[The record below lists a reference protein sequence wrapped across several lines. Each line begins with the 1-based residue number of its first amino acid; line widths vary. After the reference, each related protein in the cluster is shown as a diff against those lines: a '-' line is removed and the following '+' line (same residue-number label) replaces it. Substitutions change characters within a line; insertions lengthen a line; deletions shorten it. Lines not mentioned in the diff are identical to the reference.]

1 MKRAMRYSMLLS
13 VVAVAGYRLG
23 ITEDRPTPQPDAATI
38 SPPAADDPAKRG
50 SPNDDWPL
58 FRGDACS
65 TGTARGQLPD
75 QLSVLWKFT
84 VEKGAFE
91 GTPVI
96 ADGVIY
102 IGDLDG
108 RIYAIDLQS
117 GKSKWT
123 YETNSGFLAAPAVA
137 DGRLYIGDYDGRFYC
152 LDCREGKKLW
162 EYESQAEIDSGAN
175 FFGENVLFGSQDAT
189 LYCLN
194 AKSGGLVWKHE
205 IDDQIRCTPT
215 IVEGRCFV
223 AGCDGKLHIID
234 LHKGSEEASVDIQ
247 APTGVTPAA
256 LGSRV
261 FFGTE
266 GSTFF
271 CVDWKKAEIA
281 WTFSDEDSGQAFRS
295 SPAVTKQVVV
305 VGGRNKRVHAL
316 DPDTGKERWRFAAKS
331 RVDASPVIVGQRVFA
346 ASAAGRLFALDL
358 ETGRQMWEY
367 ETGGGFTGS
376 PAVASG
382 RLIIAND
389 DGVIY
394 CFGTSE
400 N

>member
-1 MKRAMRYSMLLS
+1 MKRATRYSVLLFT
-13 VVAVAGYRLG
+13 VVLAGYRLG
-23 ITEDRPTPQPDAATI
+23 FAEDREAARPVEPTTAAGGESPAQPTA
-38 SPPAADDPAKRG
+38 SR
-50 SPNDDWPL
+50 DDWPL
-58 FRGDACS
+58 FRGDPRS
-65 TGTARGQLPD
+65 TGIARGQLPD
-75 QLSVLWKFT
+75 QLTLLWKFT

-96 ADGVIY
+96 VDGVVY

-108 RIYAIDLQS
+108 KVYAIDLKS
-117 GKSKWT
+117 GQSKWT
-123 YETNSGFLAAPAVA
+123 HETNSGFLASPAVSN
-137 DGRLYIGDYDGRFYC
+137 GRLYIGDYDGMFYC
-152 LDCREGKKLW
+152 LDCSDGKKLW

-194 AKSGGLVWKHE
+194 AGSGAVVWKHE
-205 IDDQIRCTPT
+205 IEDQIRCTPT

-223 AGCDGKLHIID
+223 AGCDGRLHIID
-234 LHKGSEEASVDIQ
+234 LNKGVEEASVDIQ

-271 CVDWKKAEIA
+271 CIDWKKAEVA
-281 WTFSDEDSGQAFRS
+281 WTFSDEDSGQPFRS
-295 SPAVTKQVVV
+295 SPAVTEQVVV

-316 DPDTGKERWRFAAKS
+316 NPDNGTEIWRFAAKS
-331 RVDASPVIVGQRVFA
+331 RVDASPVIAGKRVFA
-346 ASAAGRLFALDL
+346 ASADGRLVALDL
-358 ETGRQMWEY
+358 QTGRQLWEY

-376 PAVASG
+376 PAVAAG
-382 RLIIAND
+382 CLIIAND
-389 DGVIY
+389 DGVVY
-394 CFGTSE
+394 CFGTSV